1 MVKERKFSVSMCVYG
16 KDNPIWFE
24 TAVESI
30 LNQTMKPAEVV
41 LVVDGPVPNALDVV
55 IRKYETSSLFKVV
68 RFAENKGHGEARRA
82 GLSVCSYDLVAIMDA
97 DDISAHDRFEKQ
109 LLVFEQDPAVA
120 IVGGIITEF
129 VGEENN
135 IVGKREI
142 PKTDVEIKNYMK
154 DRCPMNLVT
163 VMFKK
168 DMIEQVGGFIDW
180 YCEEDYY
187 LWVRMALANMKF
199 ANVSDV
205 LVNVRVGK
213 EMYQRRGGWKYF
225 KSEAKLQKLM
235 LSKKLI
241 GVPKFFINVM
251 ERFILQVL
259 MPNRLRGWVF
269 QKFARKKA

>member
-1 MVKERKFSVSMCVYG
+1 MKERKFSVSMCVYG

-41 LVVDGPVPNALDVV
+41 LVVDGPVPDALDVV
-55 IRKYETSSLFKVV
+55 IQKYEANAIFKVI

-82 GLSVCSYDLVAIMDA
+82 GLAACAHELVAIMDA
-97 DDISAHDRFEKQ
+97 DDISVHNRFEKQ
-109 LLVFEQDPAVA
+109 LQVFEQDAAVA

-129 VGEENN
+129 VGEDNN
-135 IVGKREI
+135 IVGKREV
-142 PKTDVEIKNYMK
+142 PKTDVEIKKYMK

-199 ANVSDV
+199 ANVSDI
-205 LVNVRVGK
+205 LVNVRVGN

-241 GVPKFFINVM
+241 GLPKFFINVM
-251 ERFILQVL
+251 ERFVLQVL